1 VIQKI
6 SMVPTFTSVSESPAR
21 EPERHEGQSLT
32 DPDAARG
39 PAPSF
44 QEVFNQY
51 TAYLWRSLL
60 SLGVKQPDVEDVCQE
75 VLLIVHRRLPEFDG
89 RALRSWLYG
98 ICLRVAANHRRS
110 ARLRH
115 ETLTDKIPDRPLPA
129 NQPEIVDGQRMQAR
143 LLEVL
148 DRLDDTQREAF
159 VLYEIE
165 QLTLR
170 EVAEAVGSPLQTVY
184 SRLEAARAAVRSAF
198 SSGHEGREP

>member
-1 VIQKI
+1 
-6 SMVPTFTSVSESPAR
+6 MVHTFTSVSESPAR
-21 EPERHEGQSLT
+21 QPERHDGQSLT
-32 DPDAARG
+32 DPGAALG
-39 PAPSF
+39 STPSF
-44 QEVFNQY
+44 QEIFNQY

-60 SLGVKQPDVEDVCQE
+60 SLGVKPSEVEDVCQE

-89 RALRSWLYG
+89 KALRSWLYG

-115 ETLTDKIPDRPLPA
+115 ETLTDQVPDRPLPA
-129 NQPEIVDGQRMQAR
+129 DQPEIVDGQRLQNR

-148 DRLDDTQREAF
+148 DRLEDTQREAF

-170 EVAEAVGSPLQTVY
+170 EVAEAVGVPLQTVY
-184 SRLEAARAAVRSAF
+184 SRLEAARAAVRGAF
-198 SSGHEGREP
+198 STLREGRAP